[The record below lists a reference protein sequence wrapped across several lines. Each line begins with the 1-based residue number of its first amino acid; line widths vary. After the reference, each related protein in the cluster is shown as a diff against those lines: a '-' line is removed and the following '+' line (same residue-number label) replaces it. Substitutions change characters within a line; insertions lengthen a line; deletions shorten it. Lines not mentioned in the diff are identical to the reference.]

1 MSESKL
7 RVLIVVDVQQC
18 FIEGTL
24 GGWAEHIEGLA
35 EFKRRI
41 IAYVD
46 ANKDT
51 RNKYDVIVFTKD
63 SHPASHSSFLPGPFP
78 AHCHDCDK
86 KIICFR
92 EGIVRDEKNMS
103 DCTDKDHAKEDID
116 YSTPEGQIEWQRR
129 IAAKEQY
136 SSAAGNEL
144 IINFEGI
151 IYNEKIML
159 KNYVDPKFSVTELKY
174 LAIKPTDI
182 NNKLVNYFGAPNAP
196 YVIRL
201 NKGELCNFDANGAF
215 YYHIEYAVTPGVNK
229 LAPKD
234 ILTDSSNPIVI
245 TNLSTGLG
253 ESLKK
258 LMESYKKSGM
268 VIDVCGLVTNICVV
282 KTCITGVEMFK
293 ALSVPNVT
301 FKILNQFCYNL
312 NIPTDPETGVPNAY
326 DQLEKYREEVS
337 FTNIEDAHG
346 FHPQSHTTDK
356 ELRRPNPEPREFTPV
371 KYTAAG
377 GYRNNRRRISRV
389 NKGITKRKLTTIHKS
404 RNQQQQR
411 QKQQKRQQHQNRKR
425 STRK

>member
-18 FIEGTL
+18 FIIGTL
-24 GGWAEHIEGLA
+24 GGWKEHIEGLD

-46 ANKDT
+46 ANKDV

-63 SHPASHSSFLPGPFP
+63 SHPESHSSFLPGPYP
-78 AHCHDCDK
+78 AHCVDCK
-86 KIICFR
+86 KKSGCPVR
-92 EGIVRDEKNMS
+92 EGTTRDHNVSSS
-103 DCTDKDHAKEDID
+103 DCGKHEPIDEHGFTVD
-116 YSTPEGQIEWQRR
+116 YSTTKGKAIARER
-129 IAAKEQY
+129 ISKQHKY
-136 SSAAGNEL
+136 SSFAGNEL
-144 IINFEGI
+144 ILEFESI
-151 IYNEKIML
+151 PYNEKIS
-159 KNYVDPKFSVTELKY
+159 VDKYETYSTVDKLGELNMTTGEEVGEFY
-174 LAIKPTDI
+174 REGD
-182 NNKLVNYFGAPNAP
+182 NKP

-215 YYHIEYAVTPGVNK
+215 YYHIEYNVNPTENK
-229 LAPKD
+229 LVPHD
-234 ILTDSSNPIVI
+234 ILTDSSNSINI
-245 TNLSTGLG
+245 THLSTGLG
-253 ESLKK
+253 EK
-258 LMESYKKSGM
+258 LENLMNSYEKSGM

-293 ALSVPNVT
+293 ALRVPNVT
-301 FKILNQFCYNL
+301 FQILNQFCYNL
-312 NIPTDPETGVPNAY
+312 NLPTVPNAY
-326 DQLEKYREEVS
+326 DQLEKYRKEVS
-337 FTNIEDAHG
+337 FTNIEDAHE
-346 FHPQSHTTDK
+346 FHPQYHTTGK

-411 QKQQKRQQHQNRKR
+411 QKQQKRQQQQNRKR